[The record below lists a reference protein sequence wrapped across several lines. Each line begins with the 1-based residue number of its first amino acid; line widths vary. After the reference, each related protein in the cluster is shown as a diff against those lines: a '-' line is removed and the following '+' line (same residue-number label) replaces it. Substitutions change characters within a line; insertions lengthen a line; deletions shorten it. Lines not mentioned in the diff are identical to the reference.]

1 MYIEIEAKLK
11 VDSLDEVEQ
20 RLTECGASV
29 GTETV
34 QTDFYFDTAGG
45 DLAGTDQ
52 CIRLRREEGGG
63 ATRLVLTYKGAKQT
77 DDFKKRQEINVEV
90 QDAEAV
96 ERLLG
101 ALGYARALAFNK
113 RRRTWHLDNCEVAL
127 DELPLIGAF
136 VEIEGPDAQ
145 TISRVQHTLGLTQ
158 TSHTAVSYATQIT
171 QEMSRLGLTQ
181 KEVFL

>member
-1 MYIEIEAKLK
+1 VYIEIEAKLK

-29 GTETV
+29 GAETV
-34 QTDFYFDTAGG
+34 QTDFYFDTADR
-45 DLAGTDQ
+45 DLVRTDR
-52 CIRLRREEGGG
+52 CIRLRRE
-63 ATRLVLTYKGAKQT
+63 TRANTERLILTYKGAKQA

-101 ALGYARALAFNK
+101 ALGYARTLAFDK
-113 RRRTWHLDNCEVAL
+113 RRRTWYLDDCEVAL

-136 VEIEGPDAQ
+136 VEIEGPDSQ
-145 TISRVQHTLGLTQ
+145 TIARVQRTLGLTRMP
-158 TSHTAVSYATQIT
+158 HTAVSYATQIT
-171 QEMSRLGLTQ
+171 QEMSRLGLAQ